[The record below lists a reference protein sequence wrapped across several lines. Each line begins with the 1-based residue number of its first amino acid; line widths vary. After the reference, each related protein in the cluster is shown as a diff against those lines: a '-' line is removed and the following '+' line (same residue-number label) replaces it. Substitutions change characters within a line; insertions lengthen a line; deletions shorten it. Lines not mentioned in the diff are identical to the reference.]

1 MKANEELEFNDIESI
16 LEDFF
21 KTIKKFWIQM
31 LIVITLITA
40 GFFVYSFIGYSP
52 VYESNATFSVSTSD
66 SSIIGTGNSS
76 VSQVKESLPYILQ
89 TDLMKNMVKEDLG
102 LESFPASISLESKES
117 ANFFV
122 LKVTSADA

>member
-1 MKANEELEFNDIESI
+1 MKTNEELELIDIERI

-31 LIVITLITA
+31 LIVITVITA

-89 TDLMKNMVKEDLG
+89 TDLMKNMVREDLG
-102 LESFPASISLESKES
+102 LESFPASVSLESKES

-122 LKVTSADA
+122 LKVFVT

>member
-1 MKANEELEFNDIESI
+1 MKTNEELELIDIERI

-31 LIVITLITA
+31 LIVITVITA

>member
-1 MKANEELEFNDIESI
+1 MKTNEELELIDIERI

-31 LIVITLITA
+31 LIVITVITA

-66 SSIIGTGNSS
+66 S
-76 VSQVKESLPYILQ
+76 
-89 TDLMKNMVKEDLG
+89 
-102 LESFPASISLESKES
+102 
-117 ANFFV
+117 
-122 LKVTSADA
+122 